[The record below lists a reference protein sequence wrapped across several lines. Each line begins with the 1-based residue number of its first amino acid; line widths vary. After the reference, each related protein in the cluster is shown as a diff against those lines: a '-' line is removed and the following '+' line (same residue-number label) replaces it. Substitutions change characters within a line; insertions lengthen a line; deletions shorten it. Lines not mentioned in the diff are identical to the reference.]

1 MLIININI
9 VFAIAGYVAG
19 VCSGLHTMNIVFQ
32 FHLES
37 IVAIITEYLR
47 WNMFSNNY
55 SKMTAK

>member
-37 IVAIITEYLR
+37 IVVMITL
-47 WNMFSNNY
+47 
-55 SKMTAK
+55 